1 MESVHGKTPLAKRL
15 LIAGGTVLALAG
27 AGLPASGADLKLV
40 DTPLNQVIELY
51 SKETGR
57 SVFIDEGVQTQRR
70 VNAHL
75 RGMNI
80 EDAFAIIQRSMGL
93 ESKLIGTGT
102 LLVFPGERANRYQA
116 SGVPFFLRVPRG
128 IDPKWIIGM
137 LNAVLPSLKVMAG
150 PGDER
155 VLMVVGQDSQVQ
167 DAKDLTSRLPE
178 TPKDRVLV
186 SMSEGEAKLALAETN
201 HKDMELEAS
210 PGGLAVVGNKGN
222 ITTFLEGLNQ
232 WRLSTTWKREV
243 FTPERLDTAKA
254 LKAAET
260 LKGRGEIKDLGGT
273 GSLLVEGPA
282 SDLTRI
288 LEVLRALDIQERRS
302 RREVNLDEMKPE
314 IARDAVKGLGVE
326 VAGDRRLVLTGK
338 PGAIEDAQ
346 EVLKIISKKKR
357 QVLVRLRLAEFS
369 KSRLRTLGVD
379 LDKNAYGYGE
389 IKTFH
394 PTDTLPILLRV
405 MDEGKDAQVL
415 AEPNLRVIEGEE
427 AKVTIGDRIPLEVS
441 ATAQTDSGST
451 LKLNTQ
457 LQWVDVGIMM
467 KVKNVAVNS
476 DNSIRMN
483 IIGEVS
489 SVVATTKQ
497 GFPQIRT
504 REAESSLRV
513 ENGGAIV
520 MGGLLNREERESRNK
535 IPWLGNLPGLGA
547 FARSRDRQKGETEI
561 IMVVTASLTEE

>member
-1 MESVHGKTPLAKRL
+1 MERVHGKNPLTRRL
-15 LIAGGTVLALAG
+15 FIAGATILSLSGIG
-27 AGLPASGADLKLV
+27 FPASGADLKLV

-70 VNAHL
+70 VNAQL
-75 RGMNI
+75 RGMGI
-80 EDAFAIIQRSMGL
+80 EEAFGIIQRSMGL

-102 LLVFPGERANRYQA
+102 LLVFPGERANRYTTSA
-116 SGVPFFLRVPRG
+116 APFFLRVPRG
-128 IDPKWIIGM
+128 IEPKWIMGM
-137 LNAVLPSLKVMAG
+137 LNAVLPGLKVMAG
-150 PGDER
+150 PGDDR
-155 VLMVVGQDSQVQ
+155 ILMIVGQDSQVQ
-167 DAKDLTSRLPE
+167 DAKELTSRLPE
-178 TPKDRVLV
+178 PVRDRVLI
-186 SMSEGEAKLALAETN
+186 SMSESEAKLAVTEMPR
-201 HKDMELEAS
+201 KDVDLEPG
-210 PGGLAVVGNKGN
+210 PGGLAVTGTKGSTA
-222 ITTFLEGLNQ
+222 IFIESLKQ
-232 WRLSTTWKREV
+232 WRSVTAWKSEV
-243 FTPERLDTAKA
+243 FTPERLETAKA

-260 LKGRGEIKDLGGT
+260 LKGRGEVKDLGGT

-282 SDLTRI
+282 LDRAGI
-288 LEVLRALDIQERRS
+288 LDVLRALDLQERRT
-302 RREVNLDEMKPE
+302 RREMSLGEMKPE
-314 IARDAVKGLGVE
+314 IAREAVKGLGVE
-326 VAGDRRLVLTGK
+326 VAGDRRLVLSGK

-346 EVLKIISKKKR
+346 EVLKAISKKKR

-369 KSRLRTLGVD
+369 KSRLRTLGID
-379 LDKNAYGYGE
+379 LDKNVYGYGE

-394 PTDTLPILLRV
+394 PTDALPILLRV
-405 MDEGKDAQVL
+405 MDEGKDAHIL

-467 KVKNVAVNS
+467 KVKNVAVNP

-497 GFPQIRT
+497 GYPQIRT

-513 ENGGAIV
+513 ENNGAII
-520 MGGLLNREERESRNK
+520 MGGLLNREEREGRNK
-535 IPWLGNLPGLGA
+535 IPWLGDIPGLGA

-561 IMVVTASLTEE
+561 IMVVMAHLAEE

>member
-1 MESVHGKTPLAKRL
+1 MERVHGKNPLAKRL
-15 LIAGGTVLALAG
+15 FIAGATILSLSGI
-27 AGLPASGADLKLV
+27 GLPALGADLKLV

-80 EDAFAIIQRSMGL
+80 EEAFAIIQRSMGL

-102 LLVFPGERANRYQA
+102 LLVFPGERSNRYQTSA
-116 SGVPFFLRVPRG
+116 APFFLRVPRG
-128 IDPKWIIGM
+128 IDPKWITGM
-137 LNAVLPSLKVMAG
+137 LNAVLPGLKVMAG

-155 VLMVVGQDSQVQ
+155 LLMIVGQDSQVQ
-167 DAKDLTSRLPE
+167 DARDLTSHLPE
-178 TPKDRVLV
+178 AARDRVLIG
-186 SMSEGEAKLALAETN
+186 MSEGEARLALAEITR
-201 HKDMELEAS
+201 KDVEIEAG
-210 PGGLAVVGNKGN
+210 PGGLAVVGTKGN
-222 ITTFLEGLNQ
+222 IANLIEGLNQ
-232 WRLSTTWKREV
+232 WRSATAWKREV
-243 FTPERLDTAKA
+243 FTPERLETAKA

-260 LKGRGEIKDLGGT
+260 LKGRGEVKDLGGT

-282 SDLTRI
+282 EDRARI
-288 LEVLRALDIQERRS
+288 LEVLRALDVQELRT
-302 RREVNLDEMKPE
+302 RREMNLGEMKPE
-314 IARDAVKGLGVE
+314 IVRDAVKGLGVE
-326 VAGDRRLVLTGK
+326 VAGDRRLVLTGR

-346 EVLKIISKKKR
+346 KVLKVISKKKR

-369 KSRLRTLGVD
+369 KSRLRTLGID
-379 LDKNAYGYGE
+379 LDKNVYGYGE

-394 PTDTLPILLRV
+394 PTDTLPVLLRV
-405 MDEGKDAQVL
+405 MDEGKDAKIL

-451 LKLNTQ
+451 LKLQTQ
-457 LQWVDVGIMM
+457 LQWVEVGIMM
-467 KVKNVAVNS
+467 KVKNVAVNT

-497 GFPQIRT
+497 GYPQIRT

-513 ENGGAIV
+513 ENGGAII
-520 MGGLLNREERESRNK
+520 MGGLLNREEREGRNK
-535 IPWLGNLPGLGA
+535 IPWLGDIPGLGA

-561 IMVVTASLTEE
+561 IMVVTAKLTEE